1 MTRPASRAPGATTTW
16 PSTRITLCG
25 YRPRPS
31 SCFLLSMLDLV
42 KQALI
47 IGAILG
53 AVKFLLG
60 RFGGPLAQYAG
71 YLG

>member
-1 MTRPASRAPGATTTW
+1 MAG
-16 PSTRITLCG
+16 
-25 YRPRPS
+25 
-31 SCFLLSMLDLV
+31 MLDLV

>member
-1 MTRPASRAPGATTTW
+1 MNTAGV
-16 PSTRITLCG
+16 STRITLGG
-25 YRPRPS
+25 YRRS
-31 SCFLLSMLDLV
+31 AGGCFVARMLDLV

-47 IGAILG
+47 VGVILG
-53 AVKFLLG
+53 AVKFILG

>member
-1 MTRPASRAPGATTTW
+1 MGEYPQGSVRLEGVRRWGASCRAMA
-16 PSTRITLCG
+16 
-25 YRPRPS
+25 
-31 SCFLLSMLDLV
+31 DLV

-47 IGAILG
+47 VGVILG

-60 RFGGPLAQYAG
+60 RFGGPWAKFAG